1 MSDRVKQAG
10 SMARW
15 LPQKAWSDINH
26 YLSGRLVLWEQSDT
40 NLLIKSN
47 LLGRWASPTSTSAS
61 HTERS
66 WKYKHYFCHIGPPDW
81 GSLPGLSKAEE
92 EVPTGVCSLIVKGLC
107 EDASK
112 YFPMMEVSL
121 KPKSRGMLVSSHP
134 HFVSISLA
142 RGIFAKNHLCFRPL
156 GFMRDQSQI

>member
-1 MSDRVKQAG
+1 MTGWSRQEAWLGDFHRKPEVTSATTWVAGWSFENRVT
-10 SMARW
+10 
-15 LPQKAWSDINH
+15 LTF
-26 YLSGRLVLWEQSDT
+26 LSNPTFW
-40 NLLIKSN
+40 
-47 LLGRWASPTSTSAS
+47 GRWASPTSTSAS

-81 GSLPGLSKAEE
+81 GSLPRLSKAEE

-112 YFPMMEVSL
+112 YLPMMEVSL
-121 KPKSRGMLVSSHP
+121 KPKSRGMLFSSHP

-142 RGIFAKNHLCFRPL
+142 KRIFAKNHLCSRPL
-156 GFMRDQSQI
+156 GFMRDQSHI